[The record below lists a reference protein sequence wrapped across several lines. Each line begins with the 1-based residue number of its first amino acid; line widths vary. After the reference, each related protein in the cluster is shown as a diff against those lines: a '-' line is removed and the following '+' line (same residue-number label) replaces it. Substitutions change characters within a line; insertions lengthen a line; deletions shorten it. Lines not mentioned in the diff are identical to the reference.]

1 MTAHQKTARA
11 LAALGHDT
19 RLEIFRLL
27 VRSGDDALTVGE
39 IGAHLNAAPST
50 LAHHLG
56 ALVDAGLIIQRR
68 DGRSVVNRVDFDA
81 MRATLSFLTSEC
93 CTGVSLNK
101 DAAA

>member
-1 MTAHQKTARA
+1 MTSHQKTARA
-11 LAALGHDT
+11 LAVLGHDT

-27 VRSGDDALTVGE
+27 VRAGDDALTVGE
-39 IGAHLNAAPST
+39 IGTHLNAAPST

-68 DGRSVVNRVDFDA
+68 DGRRIVNRVDFDA

>member
-1 MTAHQKTARA
+1 MAILYIVSDRSGAGKTALSA
-11 LAALGHDT
+11 SLAS
-19 RLEIFRLL
+19 IF
-27 VRSGDDALTVGE
+27 SEDALTVGE

-68 DGRSVVNRVDFDA
+68 DGRNIVNRVDFDV

-93 CTGVSLNK
+93 CTGVSLK
-101 DAAA
+101 KESAA